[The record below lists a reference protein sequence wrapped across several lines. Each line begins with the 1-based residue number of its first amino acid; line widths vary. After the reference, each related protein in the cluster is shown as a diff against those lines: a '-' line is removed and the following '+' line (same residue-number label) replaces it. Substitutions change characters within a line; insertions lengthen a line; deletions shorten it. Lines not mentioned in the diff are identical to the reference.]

1 MDRNTMLRNYA
12 KVLIHIGVNLE
23 KGQGLHIT
31 IPAEGVELARAVT
44 EYAYKAGASTVVV
57 RFVDEELDEFHGA
70 YADHETALKHM
81 EAEYAAMTQL
91 SEQEFTF
98 LRLYAPGFLNAVS
111 GKESCHETWNLKTSA
126 FASALRGHTMGHGWL
141 CIGCCPT
148 KRWAQKVFP
157 ELPAEEALDKLWEA
171 LLHITRSDT
180 EDPIG
185 DWNRHSNS
193 IVEQGIKM
201 TEAGFDALHIVGPG
215 TDLTCGLIP
224 THVWGGGRFT
234 NAHGYPAVPNIP
246 TEELATTPD
255 RFRVNGTVS
264 SVRPMNF
271 QGEIVDKFW
280 IRFENG
286 KAVEW
291 DAALGKDA
299 LTRLITHDEGSCY
312 LGEVAVVPGGGLIGS
327 TNIVYYCTL
336 LDENATCHLALGA
349 GFSMHVQ
356 DKTQMDKVNKSAMH
370 SDFMIGNDELCIFG
384 INKDGREVPVFT
396 YGKWVI

>member
-1 MDRNTMLRNYA
+1 MDRAELLQNYA
-12 KVLIHIGVNLE
+12 KILVHIGVNLE

-44 EYAYKAGASTVVV
+44 DYAYGVGASSVVV
-57 RFVDEELDEFHGA
+57 RFVDEELDELSGA
-70 YADHETALKHM
+70 YADHEIAMKHI

-91 SEQEFTF
+91 SNQEFTF
-98 LRLYAPGFLNAVS
+98 LRLYAPSFLNPVP
-111 GKESCHETWNLKTSA
+111 GRENWHEEWNMKNA
-126 FASALRGHTMGHGWL
+126 EFASALRGHTMEHGWL

-148 KRWAQKVFP
+148 RRWAQKVFP
-157 ELPAEEALDKLWEA
+157 ELPVEKALDKLWEM
-171 LLHITRSDT
+171 LLHITRADAQ
-180 EDPIG
+180 DPIS
-185 DWNRHSNS
+185 DWHKHSDS

-201 TEAGFDALHIVGPG
+201 TEKGFDGVRILGPG

-224 THVWGGGRFT
+224 THVWSGGRFN
-234 NAHGYPAVPNIP
+234 NAHGYPVVPNIP

-255 RFRVNGTVS
+255 KFRVSGKVT

-280 IRFENG
+280 IRFEDG

-291 DAALGKDA
+291 DAETGRDA

-349 GFSMHVQ
+349 GFPMHIQ
-356 DKTQMDKVNKSAMH
+356 DKENLDKVNHSAMH
-370 SDFMIGNDELCIFG
+370 ADFMIGNDELCIYG
-384 INKDGREVPVFT
+384 IDSEGKEIPVFQ